1 MVSGCPCEDGCAAC
15 VGDYHLDK
23 SMVLW
28 GLRNM
33 LEESEVPKHVK
44 MAPYGPSTF
53 IQKPF
58 RFDELEAQWKAF
70 TAMLLKNGEPFASF
84 LNTVN
89 AVRTEGR
96 RLALITDQPFYREW
110 IMEETNRKALNNLI
124 SYYTDAPKGF
134 ELEVEVRKKEENR
147 ENRDDGCGENGGD
160 RSGDN
165 SDMRKKLEQRFN
177 KLKKKEN

>member
-1 MVSGCPCEDGCAAC
+1 
-15 VGDYHLDK
+15 
-23 SMVLW
+23 
-28 GLRNM
+28 
-33 LEESEVPKHVK
+33 
-44 MAPYGPSTF
+44 
-53 IQKPF
+53 
-58 RFDELEAQWKAF
+58 
-70 TAMLLKNGEPFASF
+70 MLLKNGEPFASF

-110 IMEETNRKALNNLI
+110 IMEETNRKALNNMI

-165 SDMRKKLEQRFN
+165 SDMRKKLEQRLN

>member
-1 MVSGCPCEDGCAAC
+1 M
-15 VGDYHLDK
+15 
-23 SMVLW
+23 
-28 GLRNM
+28 
-33 LEESEVPKHVK
+33 
-44 MAPYGPSTF
+44 
-53 IQKPF
+53 
-58 RFDELEAQWKAF
+58 
-70 TAMLLKNGEPFASF
+70 
-84 LNTVN
+84 
-89 AVRTEGR
+89 
-96 RLALITDQPFYREW
+96 ITDQPFYREW